1 MKRIKNIVAVLA
13 ALVLGTS
20 FVFADKAQYD
30 KLLAEGKAYEEK
42 GQWVHAMGAYWD
54 AIGSNLGDAEEAQ
67 EGFDRIYNVFGEYGY
82 NDIPNPGPGE
92 YDDFSR
98 YDGWIE
104 LCKDFEIYW
113 NEHPGEIF
121 TTNLKCSKDDVDM
134 KSRTAS
140 YNFTLVANFS
150 EKYSRL
156 GNRICYVFRQAY
168 KKYGSDWPDI
178 PAQWPA
184 VSIFKDSKTIPVVKF
199 ISAPC
204 EFHTTSNK
212 VSYLDLDPYTITL
225 SYVDA
230 YNGNSISFYDK
241 KTTEAYV
248 AAWNNFIAIEPS
260 DKLGLWEDDVSA
272 PYKNMSIKVSIKDEN
287 GRTIASMGK
296 PAPFGTFP
304 GYGGNNDYRR
314 GKFSSAFTI
323 SGISASDIKL
333 LDSGKWTYSID
344 SFVLTPREATAKAE
358 NSGAGFNQGT
368 KLTNV
373 KYKVVSPAIDYLK
386 GNAGF
391 ASVDVISADKI
402 ASKLKEA
409 ITKGEITKSNEDS
422 LWLNENDEYIL
433 VLPFEKRADEWDFYS
448 TQPKGV
454 DDKYALSIL
463 NSLGCG
469 TFSIGEFSKTREDW
483 KFSIGKRFYRLATE
497 NEIASL
503 EAKKAAEAKAKADA
517 EAKKIADMLA
527 KISPE
532 PKDYASILVEN
543 GSIKV
548 AKYEV
553 TQYLFEK
560 LMGYNPSKQQNPLYP
575 VTNIS
580 FYEVM
585 AFCNRLS
592 IAAGLTPVY
601 TINKSTNPDD
611 WGTVPTE
618 KDKKW
623 EKYSINKKANGYC
636 LLDYRFYP
644 GRIKNILYDTNGF
657 YDLYTELKD
666 FSEFRYD
673 SEYKRVDGC
682 KNLWEKVSD
691 HTFRV
696 EKKN

>member
-1 MKRIKNIVAVLA
+1 MKRIKNIVAVIA

-20 FVFADKAQYD
+20 FAFADKAQYD
-30 KLLAEGKAYEEK
+30 KLLAEAKQYEEK

-67 EGFDRIYNVFGEYGY
+67 EGFERIYNVFGEYGSVGH
-82 NDIPNPGPGE
+82 DIPNPGPGE

-121 TTNLKCSKDDVDM
+121 TTNLKCSKGDVDM

-140 YNFTLVANFS
+140 YNFELVANFS

-156 GNRICYVFRQAY
+156 GNMICYVFGKAY

-212 VSYLDLDPYTITL
+212 DSYLDLDPYTIT
-225 SYVDA
+225 
-230 YNGNSISFYDK
+230 NSFYYLNFYDK

-248 AAWNNFIAIEPS
+248 AAWNNFCAIVPY
-260 DKLGLWEDDVSA
+260 DKLGLWDDKVSD
-272 PYKNMSIKVSIKDEN
+272 PYKNMAIKISIKDEN
-287 GRTIASMGK
+287 GRIIASMSK
-296 PAPFGTFP
+296 PDPLGDLSGPIP
-304 GYGGNNDYRR
+304 GPYGFR

-323 SGISASDIKL
+323 SGISASDIKI

-358 NSGAGFNQGT
+358 NSGAGFNKGT

-373 KYKVVSPAIDYLK
+373 KYKTVSPTIDYLK

-391 ASVDVISADKI
+391 ASVDVIADSQI
-402 ASKLKEA
+402 AHKMKEA
-409 ITKGEITKSNEDS
+409 ISNGKITKSNDDS

-433 VLPFEKRADEWDFYS
+433 VLPFERSNDKWYFYS
-448 TQPKGV
+448 IQQNSGV

-463 NSLGCG
+463 NSLDEG

-497 NEIASL
+497 NEIAAL

-532 PKDYASILVEN
+532 PKDYASILVDYQYVSQLGGDSDN
-543 GSIKV
+543 KKHKLSN
-548 AKYEV
+548 YEV

-560 LMGYNPSKQQNPLYP
+560 LMGYNPSKRQNPLYP

-580 FYEVM
+580 FYEIMV
-585 AFCNRLS
+585 FCNKLS

-623 EKYSINKKANGYC
+623 EKYSMNKKANGYC
-636 LLDYRFYP
+636 LNESLRIPSRIEKVVEAAP
-644 GRIKNILYDTNGF
+644 GF
-657 YDLYTELKD
+657 V
-666 FSEFRYD
+666 EFRYIGKV
-673 SEYKRVDGC
+673 EGC

>member
-1 MKRIKNIVAVLA
+1 MKRILKAAAALAV
-13 ALVLGTS
+13 LVLGTS
-20 FVFADKAQYD
+20 LAFADEAQYD

-54 AIGSNLGDAEEAQ
+54 AIGTNLGDAKEAQ
-67 EGFDRIYNVFGEYGY
+67 ERFDRIYNIFGEYGY
-82 NDIPNPGPGE
+82 VGHDIPNPGPGE

-121 TTNLKCSKDDVDM
+121 TTNLECTKGDLDM

-140 YNFTLVANFS
+140 YNFTLVAVYS
-150 EKYSRL
+150 EKFLRM
-156 GNRICYVFRQAY
+156 GTKICYVFRQAY

-178 PAQWPA
+178 PKQWPA

-212 VSYLDLDPYTITL
+212 ESYLDLDPYTIAK
-225 SYVDA
+225 SYCEGLV
-230 YNGNSISFYDK
+230 YGNSLSFNDG

-260 DKLGLWEDDVSA
+260 DKLGLWEDDVSV

-304 GYGGNNDYRR
+304 HVGGKNDYRR

-323 SGISASDIKL
+323 SGISASDIKV

-358 NSGAGFNQGT
+358 NSGGGFNQGT

-373 KYKVVSPAIDYLK
+373 KYKTVSPTIDYLK

-391 ASVDVISADKI
+391 ANIDVIADSQIAYKI
-402 ASKLKEA
+402 KEA
-409 ITKGEITKSNEDS
+409 ISNGKITKSNDDS
-422 LWLNENDEYIL
+422 LWLNESEEYIF
-433 VLPFEKRADEWDFYS
+433 VLPFERSNDKWYFYS
-448 TQPKGV
+448 NQQNSGV

-469 TFSIGEFSKTREDW
+469 TFSIGEFSRTREDW
-483 KFSIGKRFYRLATE
+483 KFSIGKRFYRPATE
-497 NEIASL
+497 AE
-503 EAKKAAEAKAKADA
+503 KKALAEKQAAEAKAKADA
-517 EAKKIADMLA
+517 EAKKISDMLA

-532 PKDYASILVEN
+532 PKDYASILVDSESPYYLDYKIGN
-543 GSIKV
+543 
-548 AKYEV
+548 YEV

-560 LMGYNPSKQQNPLYP
+560 LVGYNPSTIKNPLLP
-575 VTNIS
+575 VNNIN
-580 FYEVM
+580 FYEIMV
-585 AFCNRLS
+585 FCNRLS

-601 TINKSTNPDD
+601 IINKSANPDD
-611 WGTVPTE
+611 WGAIPTE

-623 EKYSINKKANGYC
+623 EKYKKNKKADGYSIC
-636 LLDYRFYP
+636 KHDDGSSECYKITKLDDF
-644 GRIKNILYDTNGF
+644 GLAGLYDYWDRHDYNF
-657 YDLYTELKD
+657 LFKKMANC
-666 FSEFRYD
+666 S
-673 SEYKRVDGC
+673 
-682 KNLWEKVSD
+682 
-691 HTFRV
+691 FRV
-696 EKKN
+696 AKKK